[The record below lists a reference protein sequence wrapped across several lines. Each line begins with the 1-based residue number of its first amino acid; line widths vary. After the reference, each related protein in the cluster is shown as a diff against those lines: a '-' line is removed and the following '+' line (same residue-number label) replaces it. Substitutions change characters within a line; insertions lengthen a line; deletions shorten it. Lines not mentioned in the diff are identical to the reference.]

1 MGPAPSAKHNL
12 LMWVRSS
19 KVCALT
25 ENFEGGGYNSM
36 RETRFSLL
44 ALLFILSSCNG
55 APFGHVKED
64 DTDIN
69 RAIPIKPTWN

>member
-25 ENFEGGGYNSM
+25 ENFEGGG
-36 RETRFSLL
+36 
-44 ALLFILSSCNG
+44 I
-55 APFGHVKED
+55 
-64 DTDIN
+64 
-69 RAIPIKPTWN
+69 